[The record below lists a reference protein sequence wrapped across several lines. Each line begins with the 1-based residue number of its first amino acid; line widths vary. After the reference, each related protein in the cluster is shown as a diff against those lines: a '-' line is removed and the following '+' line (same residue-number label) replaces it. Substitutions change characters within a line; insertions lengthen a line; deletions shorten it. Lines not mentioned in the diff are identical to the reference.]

1 MRGLWLEDRRLR
13 VRDDLPVPEPPP
25 GEARIRVTLAGLCH
39 TDLELVRGYYPYT
52 GVLGHEFVG
61 VVDAAPDA
69 PAWVGRRVVGD
80 INATCGTCPTCLAG
94 RASHCERRTVLGIV
108 NRDGAF
114 AEFLTLPIANLHAV
128 PDAVPDDVAVFTE
141 PVAAAFRILEQVGI
155 DPGDRVVVF
164 GDGKLGQV
172 IAQVLATTGCQ
183 LTVVGRHPRKLAHL
197 ADRGI
202 ATRLAADVPAG
213 SGAPRA
219 ADVVVDCTGRREG
232 LQAAIAALRP
242 RGTLVLKSTVA
253 GDTTLNLS
261 AIAVDEITIVG
272 SRCGPFAP
280 ALAALASGAVCVTPL
295 IEDRRPLADGVDAL
309 DRAASPGTLK
319 VLLVP

>member
-25 GEARIRVTLAGLCH
+25 GEARIRVTVAGLCH
-39 TDLELVRGYYPYT
+39 TDLELVRGYYPYA

-61 VVDAAPDA
+61 VVDRAPDA
-69 PAWVGRRVVGD
+69 PGWEGRRVVGE
-80 INATCGTCPTCLAG
+80 INATCGACATCLAG
-94 RASHCERRTVLGIV
+94 RSSHCERRTVLGIV

-114 AEFLTLPIANLHAV
+114 ADYLTLPIANLHAV
-128 PDAVPDDVAVFTE
+128 PDTVPDDVAVFTE
-141 PVAAAFRILEQVGI
+141 PVAAAFQILAQVTI
-155 DPGDRVVVF
+155 DPRDRVVVF

-172 IAQVLATTGCQ
+172 IAQVLATTRCA

-197 ADRGI
+197 AARGI
-202 ATRLAADVPAG
+202 ATQVDPPAT
-213 SGAPRA
+213 RA
-219 ADVVVDCTGRREG
+219 ADIVVDCTGRREG

-242 RGTLVLKSTVA
+242 RGTLVLKSTFA
-253 GDTTLNLS
+253 GETALNLS
-261 AIAVDEITIVG
+261 ALVVDEITIVG

-280 ALAALASGAVCVTPL
+280 ALAALASGAVAVAPL
-295 IEDRRPLADGVDAL
+295 IEDRLALADGLAAV
-309 DRAASPGTLK
+309 DRASTPGTLK

>member
-25 GEARIRVTLAGLCH
+25 GEARIRVTLAGVCH
-39 TDLELVRGYYPYT
+39 TDLELVRGYYPYA

-61 VVDAAPDA
+61 VVERA
-69 PAWVGRRVVGD
+69 PADPSWEGRRVVGE
-80 INATCGTCPTCLAG
+80 INATCGACPTCLAG
-94 RASHCERRTVLGIV
+94 RPSHCERRTVLGIV

-114 AEFLTLPIANLHAV
+114 ADCLTLPIGNLHAV
-128 PDAVPDDVAVFTE
+128 PDAVPDAAAVFTE
-141 PVAAAFRILEQVGI
+141 PIAAAFQILTQVPI
-155 DPGDRVVVF
+155 AAADRVVVF

-172 IAQVLATTGCQ
+172 IAQVLATTGCA

-197 ADRGI
+197 TARGI
-202 ATRLAADVPAG
+202 AAQVDPPAARG
-213 SGAPRA
+213 

-232 LQAAIAALRP
+232 LQAALAALRP
-242 RGTLVLKSTVA
+242 RGTLVLKSTFA
-253 GDTTLNLS
+253 GETAVNLS
-261 AIAVDEITIVG
+261 AIVVDEIVIVG

-280 ALAALASGAVCVTPL
+280 ALAALASGAVVVAPL
-295 IEDRRPLADGVDAL
+295 VEARLPLVEGVDAL
-309 DRAASPGTLK
+309 RRAGSPGTLK